1 MLRSIGCSEGVINH
15 CLAVSRNALEI
26 ASRVKIP
33 VDMEFI
39 EAGAMLHDMGRCKTH
54 GIDHA
59 VVGAALAMEMGL
71 PEEVARI
78 IERHIGAGISVV
90 EAMELGLPEKDY
102 FPLTPEEKIVSYAD
116 NLTDAKGML
125 TFEEV
130 LKRFERA
137 LGKDH
142 PALNRFRAQHEEI
155 MSWIDRG

>member
-1 MLRSIGCSEGVINH
+1 MGCSEGVTNH

-33 VDMEFI
+33 VDKQLI
-39 EAGAMLHDMGRCKTH
+39 EVGAMLHDMGRCKTH

-59 VVGAALAMEMGL
+59 VVGAALAREMGI

-78 IERHIGAGISVV
+78 IERHIGAGISVA
-90 EAMELGLPEKDY
+90 EAVVLGLPEKEY
-102 FPLTPEEKIVSYAD
+102 HPLTPEEKIVSYAD
-116 NLTDAKGML
+116 NLTDARGML
-125 TFEEV
+125 PFAEA

-142 PALNRFRAQHEEI
+142 PALTRFKEQHEEI